1 MIVPEVAV
9 PTPVTVNTTVPLFTA
24 PDGLVTVA
32 LSVTVCGDT
41 LNGALAAPVVVLAAE
56 IELGIVTAAGQRS
69 IAGVKPP

>member
-1 MIVPEVAV
+1 VIVPEVAV

-56 IELGIVTAAGQRS
+56 IERNLELSLLPVS
-69 IAGVKPP
+69 VPLPE

>member
-56 IELGIVTAAGQRS
+56 IERNLELSLLPVS
-69 IAGVKPP
+69 VPLPE